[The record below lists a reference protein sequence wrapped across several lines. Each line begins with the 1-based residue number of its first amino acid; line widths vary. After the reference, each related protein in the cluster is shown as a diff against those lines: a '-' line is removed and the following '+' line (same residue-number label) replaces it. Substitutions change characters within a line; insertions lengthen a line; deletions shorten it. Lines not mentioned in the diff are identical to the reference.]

1 MLTRATQA
9 ELDLIIAEKAI
20 AKDRSSVAL
29 SWTEGGMRV

>member
-1 MLTRATQA
+1 MLTRTTQA

-29 SWTEGGMRV
+29 GWTDGGMKV